1 MCYFYFG
8 VVIAFILCFFK
19 YREGESE
26 KGKNKVKIEDHIVN
40 VNLMNSNDN
49 DLLNLKI
56 NEIKDKSNKNEKKEI
71 MLTTLF
77 DDMESEKG
85 EQWNSKILMYI
96 ISKLIIWYDVND
108 LIKVCVIKYN

>member
-1 MCYFYFG
+1 MIYGNLADKYGKENKALVWQYCMCYFYFG

-26 KGKNKVKIEDHIVN
+26 KGKNKVKIEEHIVN

-56 NEIKDKSNKNEKKEI
+56 NEIKDKSNKNDKKEI
-71 MLTTLF
+71 MHTTLF

-85 EQWNSKILMYI
+85 EQ
-96 ISKLIIWYDVND
+96 
-108 LIKVCVIKYN
+108 

>member
-1 MCYFYFG
+1 MCYFYLG

-26 KGKNKVKIEDHIVN
+26 KGKNKVKIEEHIVN

-96 ISKLIIWYDVND
+96 ISKLIIWYDVNY
-108 LIKVCVIKYN
+108 LIKVLVIKYN

>member
-1 MCYFYFG
+1 M
-8 VVIAFILCFFK
+8 K
-19 YREGESE
+19 
-26 KGKNKVKIEDHIVN
+26 
-40 VNLMNSNDN
+40 
-49 DLLNLKI
+49 LKI
-56 NEIKDKSNKNEKKEI
+56 KVIKMKKKEI